1 MPDDHGMVRAE
12 RRGNV
17 LEITLDRPPANAIN
31 HALSRAVY
39 ARLRELQDSPEL
51 RVGLITGAGERIFSA
66 GWDLKEAAAEGF
78 DPELDDD
85 PERGF
90 GPGGFAGITEFW
102 DLTKP
107 VVAAVNGAAVG
118 GGLEI
123 VLACDVVVMAEHA
136 FFALPEMQRGIL
148 ADAGGVQRLP
158 RRIPHNVAVEFMLT
172 GRRMPAAEAARWGLA
187 CKVVPA
193 ERLMA
198 EARALAEE
206 IAKGAPLALQ
216 ALKEVLAH
224 IETMSVR
231 EAMTAVRWGR
241 PTGLAHY
248 DRLPDSEDA
257 REGARAF
264 AEKREPQ
271 WKGR

>member
-1 MPDDHGMVRAE
+1 MTDEIVLAE
-12 RRGNV
+12 RRGRV
-17 LEITLDRPPANAIN
+17 LEITLNRPPANAIN

-51 RVGLITGAGERIFSA
+51 SVGILTGTGERIFSA
-66 GWDLKEAAAEGF
+66 GWDLKEVAEDGIDIERDS
-78 DPELDDD
+78 DPQA
-85 PERGF
+85 GF
-90 GPGGFAGITEFW
+90 GPGGFGGITEFW

-148 ADAGGVQRLP
+148 ADAGAIQRLP
-158 RRIPHNVAVEFMLT
+158 RRIPYHVAVEFMLT
-172 GRRMPAAEAARWGLA
+172 GRRMAAEEAARWGLVHQ
-187 CKVVPA
+187 VVPGA
-193 ERLMA
+193 SLIA
-198 EARALAEE
+198 AARALAEQ
-206 IAKGAPLALQ
+206 IAAGAPLALQ
-216 ALKEVLAH
+216 AFKEVLH
-224 IETMSVR
+224 RIDGMPIR
-231 EAMTAVRWGR
+231 EAMETVKWGR
-241 PTGLAHY
+241 PTGLASY
-248 DRLPDSEDA
+248 DRLPTSEDA
-257 REGARAF
+257 LEGMRAF